1 VTPIFPC
8 LDSAYFRALQAIAPS
23 PSMQAPQTPF
33 LPTSPLAHGYLVASK
48 LDRQPLCGNSEGW
61 GPISPIR
68 YDFTPCFLDVWIA
81 LVAVFGIMGGAGA
94 LWYLY
99 HNCPPQPVKRNW
111 HFYAKLTTLGALGA
125 TTAVQAALQMEYLKD
140 VWARDFRFWTSVVT
154 IASLVV
160 IAYIQ
165 YVEHWRSRNA
175 NGVVL
180 FYWLLFLIAYAVK
193 LRSLVAQQL
202 HHQHLAYFAVFCAS
216 VALATVA
223 FVLEWLVPKRMSDYD
238 MLGDDDECPYEYAD
252 IFSVL
257 TFGWMTSLMKRGYKN
272 FLTQDDLWNLRK
284 RDTTRHT
291 SEAFEKA
298 WACEMEK
305 RHPSLWLAMFHSFGG
320 PYFRGAAIK
329 TISDILNF
337 VQPQLLRLLINF
349 VDSYRGDNPN
359 PQPIIRGAAI
369 ALAMFAVSIS
379 QTAALHQYFQRSFE
393 TGMRIK
399 SSLTAAIYAKS
410 TRLSNEGR
418 AAKST
423 GDIVNYMAVDTQRL
437 QDLAQYGQQLWSAPF
452 QILLCMLSLYQLLG
466 VSCFAGVA
474 AMFVMIPI
482 NGIIARWMK
491 TLQKEQMTNK
501 DARTKLISE
510 ILNNM
515 KSIKLYAWTTAFAN
529 RLNHIRNDKELKTLR
544 KIGATQAFSTFTW
557 STTPFLVSCSTFG
570 VFVLTQHRALTTDI
584 VFPALTLFNLLTFP
598 LAILPMVITA
608 IVEASVAVGRIT
620 GYLTADEL
628 QENAVIHEV
637 AVEENGEESVRIRD
651 ACFTWDKSS
660 ERRALENINFS
671 AHKGELACIVGR
683 VGSGKS
689 SLLQAVLGD
698 LWKING
704 EVLLRGKT
712 AYVPQSAWVMNASVR
727 ENIVFGHRWD
737 PHFYDRTVNA
747 CALRDDF
754 AQLPDGDQTEVGERG
769 ISLSGGQKARLT
781 LARAVYARADIYLL
795 DDCLSAVD
803 PHVGRHLIDN
813 VLGPK
818 GLLAGKTR
826 ILATNSITVLME
838 ADMILLLREGRIL
851 ERGSYKQLMAMKG
864 EIANLI
870 KTSQSEDQEEDDST
884 RASEG
889 AVSDEESTVYGGSP
903 VGDDDEEDQ
912 AEAEAEQESA
922 AHLAPLRTGAGTVR
936 KHSFQTLRRASTASF
951 KGPRGKLTDE
961 EGGLKSKQTKEFSE
975 QGKVKWSVY
984 GEYAKTS
991 NLAAVGIYLLL
1002 LLGAQTGSIGASVW
1016 LKHWSEI
1023 NQEYGG
1029 NPEVGKYIGIYFA
1042 FGVGSAALVVVQTL
1056 ILWIFCSIEASRKLH
1071 ERMAFAIFRSPMSFF
1086 EITPAGRILNRFS
1099 SDIYRVDEV
1108 LARTFNMLF
1117 VNSARAGFTLV
1128 VISWSTPIF
1137 VALILP
1143 LGALYLYIQRYY
1155 LRTSRELKR
1164 LDSVSRSPIYAH
1176 FQESLS
1182 GMSTIRAYN
1191 QQKRF
1196 EMENEWRVDANLRAY
1211 YPSISANRWLAVRLE
1226 FLGSVIILAAAG
1238 LSIVSVA
1245 SHSGLSAGM
1254 VGLAMSYALQIT
1266 QSLNWIVRQTVE
1278 VETNIVSVE
1287 RVLEYAALPS
1297 EAPEIISK
1305 NRPPISWPSKGALS
1319 FNNYSTRYRPGLDLV
1334 LKNVNL
1340 SIKPKEK
1347 IGVVGRTGAGKSS
1360 LTLALFRI
1368 IEPVEGNVSI
1378 DNLNTST
1385 IGLLDLR
1392 RRLAI
1397 IPQDAALFEGTVRD
1411 NLDPGHVHDDTEL
1424 WSVLEHARLKDHVSS
1439 MPGRLDAHI
1448 NEGGSNLSSGQ
1459 RQLVS
1464 LARAL
1469 LTPSNILVLDEATAA
1484 VDVETDVMLQTT
1496 LRSSMFNN
1504 RTIITIAHRI
1514 NTILDSDRIIVLDKG
1529 TVAEFD
1535 SPAELVRRKG
1545 LFYELVREANLLSAL
1560 DMNQA

>member
-1 VTPIFPC
+1 
-8 LDSAYFRALQAIAPS
+8 
-23 PSMQAPQTPF
+23 MQGQQTPF
-33 LPTSPLAHGYLVASK
+33 LPASPLTHGYLAASK
-48 LDRQPLCGNSEGW
+48 HHQQPLCGNGEGW

-81 LVAVFGIMGGAGA
+81 VVAVFGVVGGAGA
-94 LWYLY
+94 LWHLY
-99 HNCPPQPVKRNW
+99 RNCPPQPVKCNW
-111 HFYAKLTTLGALGA
+111 HFYAKLTTLGALVA
-125 TTAVQAALQMEYLKD
+125 TTAVQAALQIEYLKD
-140 VWARDFRFWTSVVT
+140 VWATDFRFWTSIIT
-154 IASLVV
+154 ITSLG
-160 IAYIQ
+160 IISYIQ
-165 YVEHWRSRNA
+165 YIEHWRSRNA

-180 FYWLLFLIAYAVK
+180 FYWLFLLIAYAVK
-193 LRSLVAQQL
+193 LRSLVARQV
-202 HHQHLAYFAVFCAS
+202 HQEHVAYFAVFCAS
-216 VALATVA
+216 VGLAAVA

-257 TFGWMTSLMKRGYKN
+257 TFGWMTPLMKRGYKN

-284 RDTTRHT
+284 RDSTRHT
-291 SEAFEKA
+291 AETFEKA
-298 WACEMEK
+298 WAHEMEK
-305 RHPSLWLAMFHSFGG
+305 KHPSLWLAMFRSFGG

-337 VQPQLLRLLINF
+337 AQPQLLRLLITF

-359 PQPIIRGAAI
+359 PQPLIRGAAI
-369 ALAMFAVSIS
+369 ALAMFAVSVS
-379 QTAALHQYFQRSFE
+379 QTACLHQYFQRAFE
-393 TGMRIK
+393 TGMRVK
-399 SSLTAAIYAKS
+399 SSLTAAIYSKS

-452 QILLCMLSLYQLLG
+452 QIILCMLSLYQLLG

-474 AMFVMIPI
+474 AMFIMIPI

-491 TLQKEQMTNK
+491 TLQKEQMKNK

-515 KSIKLYAWTTAFAN
+515 KSIKLYAWTTAFAS
-529 RLNHIRNDKELKTLR
+529 RLNHIRNDQELKTLR

-620 GYLTADEL
+620 GFLTADEL
-628 QENAVIHEV
+628 QENAVIREA
-637 AVEENGEESVRIRD
+637 AVEENGDESVRIRD
-651 ACFTWDKSS
+651 ASFTWDRSA

-698 LWKING
+698 LWKIHG
-704 EVLLRGKT
+704 EVVLRGKT

-737 PHFYDRTVNA
+737 AQFYDKTVNA

-803 PHVGRHLIDN
+803 QHVGRHLIDN

-826 ILATNSITVLME
+826 ILATNSIPVLME
-838 ADMILLLREGRIL
+838 ADMILLLREGKIL
-851 ERGSYKQLMAMKG
+851 ERGSYDQLMAMKG

-870 KTSQSEDQEEDDST
+870 KTSQNEDQSEDDST

-889 AVSDEESTVYGGSP
+889 AMSDEESTIYGGSP
-903 VGDDDEEDQ
+903 AGDDDEEDQ
-912 AEAEAEQESA
+912 TEAEASQEGA
-922 AHLAPLRTGAGTVR
+922 AHLAPLRAGAGTVR
-936 KHSFQTLRRASTASF
+936 KHSFHTLRRASTASF

-961 EGGLKSKQTKEFSE
+961 EGALKSKQTKEFSE

-991 NLAAVGIYLLL
+991 NLAAVCIYLLL
-1002 LLGAQTGSIGASVW
+1002 LLGAQTSSIGASVW

-1023 NQEYGG
+1023 NQQYGG
-1029 NPEVGKYIGIYFA
+1029 NPQVGKYIGIYFA

-1086 EITPAGRILNRFS
+1086 ETTPAGRILNRFS

-1182 GMSTIRAYN
+1182 GMSTIRAYS

-1211 YPSISANRWLAVRLE
+1211 FPSISANRWLAVRLE

-1238 LSIVSVA
+1238 FSIVSVA

-1305 NRPPISWPSKGALS
+1305 NRPPISWPSQGALS

-1334 LKNVNL
+1334 LKNINL

-1368 IEPVEGNVSI
+1368 IEPAEGNVSI

-1424 WSVLEHARLKDHVSS
+1424 WSVLEHARLKEHVSS

-1484 VDVETDVMLQTT
+1484 VDVETDAMLQTT
-1496 LRSSMFNN
+1496 LRSPMFSN
-1504 RTIITIAHRI
+1504 RTVITIAHRI

-1535 SPAELVRRKG
+1535 TPAELVRRKG
-1545 LFYELVREANLLSAL
+1545 LFYDLVKEANLLGAL